1 MVSKMWLIGLVVVII
16 SGTILGIAASESI
29 VDLLGKQDV
38 SDKQPINRSVTVEET
53 LRKIYGDN
61 ATLVTPSEDELLG
74 KFEKSDRLFNRI
86 MFSGSEGQDR
96 IIYRHRRM
104 IDNVIVEGDEIVYL
118 TITPKSF

>member
-1 MVSKMWLIGLVVVII
+1 MVSKVWLIGLVVII

-104 IDNVIVEGDEIVYL
+104 IDNVIVEGDEIVY
-118 TITPKSF
+118 I